1 MFRRNAF
8 GSGCLS
14 ASIVLGF
21 AACAL
26 SSATASADETPL
38 RYRLKKGQ
46 SIAYRVEITAD
57 TDEVVDAM
65 QGIIRF
71 TANEVQDHQL
81 QLTYQGGLSR
91 VKNFKPRASAHRGFD
106 PFARGFPRAP
116 FGPRGPFGG
125 SSLPSGL
132 RQTTNE
138 LVLSPRGAIQSLR
151 GDSQLPY
158 LLGNLSI
165 FVFEPLPQEAE
176 RQWTVET
183 GISIEEGGESM
194 RRPFGPPGFFNDE
207 PKTRTSGSERTT
219 FSLQKQEGDRIVAEK
234 TYELSS
240 PTGDGGT
247 YAMTGAGTWTF
258 DKKVGASESIDYK
271 LQLAVTEGN
280 TTVNVPITIKYQ
292 RLTDDEL
299 ARHDE
304 EQRQRSEELRRQHEE
319 RMKKEAETPLTAEEK
334 KKLLADL
341 KSSND
346 AVVLSALH
354 TLNRKTNAEPD
365 AGLAISL
372 RSLKGHRHLHVR
384 QEADKAF
391 AKYGGDAVAGKEPE
405 THAMRTWQDATGAFS
420 VEAEFVRFHG
430 DTIELRRKDGRTVK
444 VPVDRLSS
452 EDRAFV
458 DQLQQTLDN
467 PFEP

>member
-1 MFRRNAF
+1 MFRHSSFASRRLHAAIA
-8 GSGCLS
+8 LS
-14 ASIVLGF
+14 F

-26 SSATASADETPL
+26 GSSAASAEETPL

-57 TDEVVDAM
+57 TDEVVDTM

-71 TANEVQDHQL
+71 TADEVQDHQL

-91 VKNFKPRASAHRGFD
+91 VQNFKPRASGNRGFD

-138 LVLSPRGAIQSLR
+138 VVLSPRGAVQSLR

-165 FVFEPLPQEAE
+165 FMFEPLPQEAE
-176 RQWTVET
+176 RQWTVEN

-194 RRPFGPPGFFNDE
+194 RRPFGPPGFFDDE

-219 FSLQKQEGDRIVAEK
+219 FSVQKQEGDRIVAK
-234 TYELSS
+234 KSYELSS

-247 YAMTGAGTWTF
+247 YAMTGTGIWTF
-258 DKKVGASESIDYK
+258 DNKIGASESLDYK
-271 LQLAVTEGN
+271 LQLSVTEGN

-292 RLTDDEL
+292 RLTEHEL
-299 ARHDE
+299 AQHDE
-304 EQRQRSEELRRQHEE
+304 EQRQRSEDLRRQHEE

-334 KKLLADL
+334 KKLLEDL
-341 KSSND
+341 KSAND

-354 TLNRKTNAEPD
+354 TLNRKKNAEPD
-365 AGLAISL
+365 ALLVVSL

-384 QEADKAF
+384 QEAEKAF
-391 AKYGGDAVAGKEPE
+391 AKYGGDAAAGKEPE
-405 THAMRTWQDATGAFS
+405 IHAMRTWKDATGTFS
-420 VEAEFVRFHG
+420 VEAEFIRFQG
-430 DTIELRRKDGRTVK
+430 NTIELRRKDGRTVK
-444 VPVDRLSS
+444 VPVDRLSN
-452 EDRAFV
+452 EDRAFI